1 MEESKKYVDLVW
13 KVLNNWW
20 VKFAELT
27 PSLVVGLSVFLFFIF
42 FSKFLS
48 KMSVRLFQKLFPKA
62 RNHETVINL
71 IGFFRFL
78 ILLVGTFI
86 SLEIMGMS
94 GFFVKLLGSLGVAGI
109 IAGVALKDIVSSM
122 FSGMLVNIDNAF
134 KVGDTVQIGNITGK
148 VVEIG
153 FLTTK
158 LFTDDG
164 RKYYIPNQQIFN
176 SPFINFSESQ
186 DRKVIIDFE
195 VPNTVNLNQLQDII
209 LDELKTAAYV
219 SRPEVAKVVF
229 TNQKMGA
236 YNFQV
241 HFIMSSDTNVTDAKS
256 QAIFNIK
263 QRLDEANIDTSVPS
277 TVSN

>member
-195 VPNTVNLNQLQDII
+195 VPNTTDLGQLEQCILQELNSAD
-209 LDELKTAAYV
+209 YV
-219 SRPEVAKVVF
+219 SQLEEAKVIY
-229 TNQKMGA
+229 THQRLGA
-236 YNFQV
+236 YQLQV
-241 HFIMSSDTNVTDAKS
+241 HFIMAQGTNVTTAKS
-256 QAIFNIK
+256 QAIYHIK
-263 QRLDEANIDTSVPS
+263 KRLDEANIDTSLPS
-277 TVSN
+277 T

>member
-1 MEESKKYVDLVW
+1 MKESKKYVDLVW
-13 KVLNNWW
+13 EVLNNWW

-27 PSLVVGLSVFLFFIF
+27 PSLVVGILVFCFFLY

-48 KMSVRLFQKLFPKA
+48 RVSVRLFQKVLRKY
-62 RNHETVINL
+62 RNHDTIINL
-71 IGFFRFL
+71 IGFFMIIIIL
-78 ILLVGTFI
+78 IGTFI
-86 SLEIMGMS
+86 SLEIVGLS
-94 GFFVKLLGSLGVAGI
+94 GFFIKFIGSLGVAGI

-236 YNFQV
+236 YDFQV
-241 HFIMSSDTNVTDAKS
+241 HFVMSSDTNVTDAKS

-263 QRLDEANIDTSVPS
+263 QRLDAAQIDTSVPP
-277 TVSN
+277 TVIN

>member
-27 PSLVVGLSVFLFFIF
+27 PSLVVGLLVFLFFIF

-122 FSGMLVNIDNAF
+122 FSGLLVNIDNAF

-186 DRKVIIDFE
+186 DRKIIIDLE
-195 VPNTVNLNQLQDII
+195 VPNATDLEQLEQCILQELNGAD
-209 LDELKTAAYV
+209 YV
-219 SRPEVAKVVF
+219 SQPEEAKVIY
-229 TNQKMGA
+229 THQRLGA
-236 YNFQV
+236 YQLQV
-241 HFIMSSDTNVTDAKS
+241 HFIMAQGTNVTTAKS
-256 QAIFNIK
+256 QAIYHIK
-263 QRLDEANIDTSVPS
+263 KRLDEANIDTSLPS
-277 TVSN
+277 T